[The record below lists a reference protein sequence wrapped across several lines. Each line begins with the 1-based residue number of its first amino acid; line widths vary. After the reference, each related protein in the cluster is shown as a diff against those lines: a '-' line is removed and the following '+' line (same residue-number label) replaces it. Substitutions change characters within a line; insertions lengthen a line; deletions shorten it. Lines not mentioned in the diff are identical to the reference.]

1 MGNLDKHDHSKFDKL
16 SYGGLLITLGIIYGD
31 IGTSPLYVMDAI
43 MGKSIVSRE
52 LVLGGLSCVFWTL
65 TLQTTV
71 KYVIFTLRADNNGEG
86 GIFSLYALIRRKYKG
101 LVLPAMI
108 GGAALLADGIIT
120 PPLSISSAVEGL
132 QIYNPEIKTVP
143 IVICIL
149 IGIFLV
155 QRFGTKKVGWFF
167 GPIMML
173 WFGMLA
179 VLGMNQIMLM
189 PSIFEAINP
198 VYAYRLLVERPE
210 GYWLLGAVFLCTT
223 GAEALYS
230 DLGHC
235 GRKNIRV
242 SWIFVKTCLVLSYF
256 GQGAYLLSP
265 NVVGKVIST
274 KTFYAVMPEWFLI
287 PGIIIATLAAI
298 IASQALITGSFT
310 LISEAVRLSLWPRVK
325 IVFPSIHKGQ
335 LYVPSVNWVLLAGC
349 IGVVLY
355 FKESAHMEAAYGLS
369 VTLTML
375 MTTFLLYFYVKT
387 KKVPTVIAVVLLL
400 IYLSIEMS
408 FLIANLTK
416 FTHGGWVS
424 LFIGICIFAIMWI
437 WYKATSIKNRLTE
450 YVKLKDY
457 YDILKELSVD
467 NSIPK
472 YATNLIFMSGAN
484 RTDEIENKIIYSI
497 LQKQPKRADIYW
509 FVHVDVTDE
518 PYTMD
523 YKVDILVPQD
533 VIKITF
539 RLGFRV
545 ENRIN
550 LFFRKAVQEL
560 VASKEVDITSRY
572 DSLNRKNVAGDFRFV
587 VIEKFLSY
595 ENDLPIMEQLV
606 MDAYFFIKEK
616 ANSEEKWFGLDSSM
630 VTVEQVPLIIK
641 PVGDMT
647 LHRVYS

>member
-1 MGNLDKHDHSKFDKL
+1 MTNNLKQGHSDFNKL
-16 SYGGLLITLGIIYGD
+16 SSAGLLITLGIIYGD

-43 MGKSIVSRE
+43 MGKSIISKE
-52 LVLGGLSCVFWTL
+52 LVLGALSCVFWTL
-65 TLQTTV
+65 TLQTTI
-71 KYVIFTLRADNNGEG
+71 KYVIFTLQADNNGEG
-86 GIFSLYALIRRKYKG
+86 GIFSLYALIRRKYKN

-132 QIYNPEIKTVP
+132 QIHNPDIQIVP

-149 IGIFLV
+149 IGLFIV

-167 GPIMML
+167 GPIML
-173 WFGMLA
+173 IWFMMLA
-179 VLGMNQIMLM
+179 LLGARQIIDM
-189 PSIFEAINP
+189 PEVFKAINP
-198 VYAYRLLVERPE
+198 MYAISLLVDYPQ

-235 GRKNIRV
+235 GRKNIRI
-242 SWIFVKTCLVLSYF
+242 SWIFVKICLLLNYF
-256 GQGAYLLSP
+256 GQGAYLLSIEGQM
-265 NVVGKVIST
+265 VST
-274 KTFYAVMPEWFLI
+274 KTFYAVMPDWFLM
-287 PGIIIATLAAI
+287 PGIVIATSAAI

-310 LISEAVRLSLWPRVK
+310 LISEAVRLNLWPRVK

-335 LYVPSVNWVLLAGC
+335 LYVPSVNWVLLVGC

-355 FKESAHMEAAYGLS
+355 FKESSHMEAAYGLS

-375 MTTFLLYFYVKT
+375 MTTFLLFFYVKS
-387 KKVPTVIAVVLLL
+387 KKIPTFIAIFLL
-400 IYLSIEMS
+400 IVYLSIELS
-408 FLIANLTK
+408 FLVANLTK

-424 LFIGICIFAIMWI
+424 LFIGIVIFSIMWI
-437 WYKATSIKNRLTE
+437 WYRATTIKNRLTE
-450 YVKLKDY
+450 YVKLKDN

-472 YATNLIFMSGAN
+472 YATNLIFMTSAS
-484 RTDEIENKIIYSI
+484 RVDEIETKIMYSI

-533 VIKITF
+533 VIKVTF
-539 RLGFRV
+539 KLGFRV

-550 LFFRKAVQEL
+550 LFFRKVVQEL
-560 VASKEVDITSRY
+560 VNSKEVDITSRY
-572 DSLNRKNVAGDFRFV
+572 DSLSRKNVAGDFRFV

-595 ENDLPIMEQLV
+595 ENDLPVIEQLV
-606 MDAYFFIKEK
+606 MDAYFFLKDY

-630 VTVEQVPLIIK
+630 ITVEQVPLIIK
-641 PVGDMT
+641 PVGDIK
-647 LHRVYS
+647 LNRVLN

>member
-1 MGNLDKHDHSKFDKL
+1 MKDNHSKFDKL

-43 MGKSIVSRE
+43 MGKSIISKE
-52 LVLGGLSCVFWTL
+52 LVMGGLSCVFWTL

-71 KYVIFTLRADNNGEG
+71 KYVMFTLRADNNGEG

-132 QIYNPEIKTVP
+132 KIYNPEIQTVP

-149 IGIFLV
+149 IAIFLV

-167 GPIMML
+167 GPIMMV

-179 VLGMNQIMLM
+179 VLGMNQLVLM

-242 SWIFVKTCLVLSYF
+242 SWVFVKICLILNYF
-256 GQGAYLLSP
+256 GQGAYLLSMEGQTL
-265 NVVGKVIST
+265 NT
-274 KTFYAVMPEWFLI
+274 KTFYAVMPDWFLI
-287 PGIIIATLAAI
+287 PGIVIATMAAI

-355 FKESAHMEAAYGLS
+355 FKESSHMEAAYGLS

-375 MTTFLLYFYVKT
+375 MTTFLLFFYVKT
-387 KKVPTVIAVVLLL
+387 KKIPTAIAVVLLF
-400 IYLSIEMS
+400 IYLSIELS

-424 LFIGICIFAIMWI
+424 LVIGIAIFSIMWI

-509 FVHVDVTDE
+509 FLHVDVTDE

-606 MDAYFFIKEK
+606 MDAYFLIKEK

-641 PVGDMT
+641 PVGEMT
-647 LHRVYS
+647 LHRVY